1 MDWSWLTI
9 ENLLDPGT
17 LPGLVLIAIL
27 LLIAALLTSSL
38 LTRLIER
45 SQWVIGRFGRQ
56 IDETIL
62 RYTIRIKTLLVFT
75 AALVVYISLIPG
87 LEPLLGTLVAGAG
100 VTALVLGFAA
110 QSTLANLISG
120 VGLAVYRP
128 FRIGDRVTI
137 EGEYGTIEDMT
148 LRHTIVRTWENKRL
162 VIPNKNI
169 DNATLLNHSLIDPS
183 ILCRVE
189 FGVSYDTD
197 LDLAMRLIREE
208 SERCP
213 HRQVDADPPR
223 VRVISHGDFS
233 IGLRAYVWAPDMDS
247 AWDLRFWM
255 LEQVKRRFDAEGVE
269 IPFPY
274 RTLVYKKD
282 LPPPPRETEHGSD
295 R

>member
-1 MDWSWLTI
+1 MDWSWLTP
-9 ENLLDPGT
+9 ENLTDAHT
-17 LPGLVLIAIL
+17 LAGKVVLAVLVFLIAWL
-27 LLIAALLTSSL
+27 VSFL
-38 LTRLIER
+38 LTRVIER
-45 SQWVIGRFGRQ
+45 SRWVVKRLGREV
-56 IDETIL
+56 DETIL
-62 RYTIRIKTLLVFT
+62 RYAVRLKTLLVFV
-75 AALVVYISLIPG
+75 AALIVYISLIPG
-87 LEPLLGTLVAGAG
+87 LEGLLGTILAGAG

-120 VGLAVYRP
+120 IGLAVYRP
-128 FRIGDRVTI
+128 FRIGDKVTL

-169 DNATLLNHSLIDPS
+169 DNANLLNHSLIDPR

-208 SERCP
+208 AERCP
-213 HRQVDADPPR
+213 YRDASAETPR

-233 IGLRAYVWAPDMDS
+233 IGLRAYVWTPNMDT
-247 AWDLRFWM
+247 AWDTRFWM
-255 LEQVKRRFDAEGVE
+255 LEHVKKRFDAEGIE

-274 RTLVYKKD
+274 RTVVYKKD
-282 LPPPPRETEHGSD
+282 LPPPAREASETG
-295 R
+295 